1 MVVNSVAPFVPCRRA
16 QSVSHEPLRRQGS
29 STTSRPPQPL
39 SAQAI
44 KHIWV
49 RTALF
54 EKVLDKIV
62 QYIVDNSRWLVS
74 FFPPRQWLSTPPRA
88 LLWLNDEQS
97 PGITYSV
104 SIILL
109 WSLGPAWPAA
119 SVCSNKLFTLAAS
132 AGAKWCIDTPPSE
145 ASNMKCPHR
154 YVTARSAVLVI
165 VDIGAKIESLALRSD
180 DSSDWSHP
188 ILISGTMSVAGK
200 ILCAT
205 RLWIYLW
212 EEKLVQRT
220 SCPIGCRFVQA

>member
-1 MVVNSVAPFVPCRRA
+1 MVVNSVPPFVPCRRA

-39 SAQAI
+39 SVQAI

-54 EKVLDKIV
+54 EKVLDNIV

-88 LLWLNDEQS
+88 LLWLNDERC
-97 PGITYSV
+97 PGITYSA

-109 WSLGPAWPAA
+109 WSLRPARPAA
-119 SVCSNKLFTLAAS
+119 SVCSNKVFTPAAS
-132 AGAKWCIDTPPSE
+132 AGAKWCIDTPSE
-145 ASNMKCPHR
+145 ASNMKSPHR
-154 YVTARSAVLVI
+154 YVTLWSAVLVI
-165 VDIGAKIESLALRSD
+165 VDIRAKIESLAVCSD
-180 DSSDWSHP
+180 DSSDWSRP
-188 ILISGTMSVAGK
+188 ILISRIMSVAEK

-212 EEKLVQRT
+212 EEKQRT
-220 SCPIGCRFVQA
+220 SCSIGCRFIQA